1 VGYEVAVYKNES
13 GNAEDFIKVTDFDY
27 EIPAISLAVEN
38 NTFYFGMGIPY
49 VFSAKNGIILEVTI
63 K

>member
-1 VGYEVAVYKNES
+1 
-13 GNAEDFIKVTDFDY
+13 
-27 EIPAISLAVEN
+27 VEN

-63 K
+63 KWKNIFIVL